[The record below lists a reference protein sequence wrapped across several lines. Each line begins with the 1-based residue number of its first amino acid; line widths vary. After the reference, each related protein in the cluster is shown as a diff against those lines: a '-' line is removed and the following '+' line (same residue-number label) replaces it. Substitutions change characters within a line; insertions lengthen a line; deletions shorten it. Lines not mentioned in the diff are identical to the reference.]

1 MESCLPFRFYVYFL
15 FTIKQFIY
23 TVIAIKMLQINKT
36 ICLTVMNNFNSF
48 VRIYVHYQMKV
59 ATMGEINVSNTAKI
73 KADV

>member
-1 MESCLPFRFYVYFL
+1 
-15 FTIKQFIY
+15 
-23 TVIAIKMLQINKT
+23 
-36 ICLTVMNNFNSF
+36 MNNFNSF